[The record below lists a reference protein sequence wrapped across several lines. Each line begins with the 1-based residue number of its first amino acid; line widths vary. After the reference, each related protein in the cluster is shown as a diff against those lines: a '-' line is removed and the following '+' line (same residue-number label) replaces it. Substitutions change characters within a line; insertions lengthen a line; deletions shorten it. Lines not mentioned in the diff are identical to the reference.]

1 MPSSSSNKAN
11 AAPTSTPMPSP
22 KSNPDNSKKSQPSHI
37 SHHPHKNQPTSHP
50 HSTTSSSSSSYH
62 NMNNITKSSH
72 PKEGPAT
79 TAYKLA
85 QKKIPPREPTPQGS
99 TASSQACE
107 SADVSESE
115 RGVLRRERKD
125 VVHWGP
131 GGEQGHGGY

>member
-1 MPSSSSNKAN
+1 MPSSSSNKAK
-11 AAPTSTPMPSP
+11 AAPTSTPMPSSKSDP
-22 KSNPDNSKKSQPSHI
+22 KNTKPSHT
-37 SHHPHKNQPTSHP
+37 SHHPHKYQATSHP
-50 HSTTSSSSSSYH
+50 HPTSSSSSQPKI
-62 NMNNITKSSH
+62 NTTQKSSN
-72 PKEGPAT
+72 PNEGPAT

-85 QKKIPPREPTPQGS
+85 QKNIPPREPTPQGS

-131 GGEQGHGGY
+131 GGERGGGQW